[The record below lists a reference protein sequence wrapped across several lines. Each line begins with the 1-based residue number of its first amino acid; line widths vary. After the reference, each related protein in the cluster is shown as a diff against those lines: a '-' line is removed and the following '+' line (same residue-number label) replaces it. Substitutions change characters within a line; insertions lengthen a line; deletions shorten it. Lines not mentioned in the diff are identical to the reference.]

1 MSPALQA
8 DSLTTESPGK
18 PPKGCGMSQMLNTV
32 FSFSPKQNETL
43 SLEQVAEYNF
53 LSVFITQG
61 LRAPSDLAFHL
72 QHLSGS
78 LVIIIS
84 EFT

>member
-8 DSLTTESPGK
+8 DSLTTELPGK

-61 LRAPSDLAFHL
+61 LHKKGCVPHLILPSVCNTYLAPL
-72 QHLSGS
+72 
-78 LVIIIS
+78 
-84 EFT
+84 